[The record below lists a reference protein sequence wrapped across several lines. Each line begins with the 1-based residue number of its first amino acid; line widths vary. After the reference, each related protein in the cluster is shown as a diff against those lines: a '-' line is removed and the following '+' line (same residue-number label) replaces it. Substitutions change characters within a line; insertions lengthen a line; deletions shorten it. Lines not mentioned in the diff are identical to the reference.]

1 LEYFMPRSRKTA
13 RTTVLLALG
22 LLSLA
27 GGCGY
32 LAPGN
37 PLRSNDEYNY
47 MSTSTVP
54 QTVVLRDLRT
64 DEVLFTWEIPVN
76 QKVYIRFFTDKAD
89 PKTDAAPDQ
98 CRWRYYP
105 ITMDNPPAEDH
116 KHFSVPPS
124 NSRRIDLFLRPSP
137 ELPGGMKP
145 AEVPT
150 PPDDLPPVK

>member
-1 LEYFMPRSRKTA
+1 MPRLRAITSSA
-13 RTTVLLALG
+13 LLITVG
-22 LLSLA
+22 VVSLA

-47 MSTSTVP
+47 PSTSTVP

-76 QKVYIRFFTDKAD
+76 QKVYFRFYANKAE
-89 PKTDAAPDQ
+89 PMSDATPDM
-98 CRWRYYP
+98 CEWRYYD
-105 ITMDNPPAEDH
+105 ITLDNPPAEDRLR
-116 KHFSVPPS
+116 FNVPPA
-124 NSRRIDLFLRPSP
+124 NSRRLDLFLRPSP

-145 AEVPT
+145 ADVPM
-150 PPDDLPPVK
+150 PPSDLPPVK